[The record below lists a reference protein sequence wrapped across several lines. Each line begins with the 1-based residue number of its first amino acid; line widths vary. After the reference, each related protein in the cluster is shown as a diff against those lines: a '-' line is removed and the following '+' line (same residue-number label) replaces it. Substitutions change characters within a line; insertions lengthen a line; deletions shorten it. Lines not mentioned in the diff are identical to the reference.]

1 MSASSDRGVTERARA
16 AFVTAQRPANAKLS
30 DWMRVA
36 EMLDDI
42 SAKRAAGW
50 SYADIRDALARTVG
64 FKGRLATLYCYVSRL
79 TAQRRAAATVENTV
93 PTASQDSPPPPIE
106 KRAEAADW
114 NEKVCASPVG
124 LGVQPVLGDP

>member
-16 AFVTAQRPANAKLS
+16 AFVSARRPANAKLS

-50 SYADIRDALARTVG
+50 SYTDIHHALARTVG
-64 FKGRLATLYCYVSRL
+64 FRSSLATLYCYVCRL
-79 TAQRRAAATVENTV
+79 NAQRRALAMVENTV
-93 PTASQDSPPPPIE
+93 PTASQDSPP
-106 KRAEAADW
+106 AAHQ
-114 NEKVCASPVG
+114 KTR
-124 LGVQPVLGDP
+124 